1 MKIRRFFLL
10 GIVFIVLTL
19 TQSCLSM
26 TIQELSYF
34 QYWLTQIDETDKNQ
48 YANITYDCL
57 AYSQGLVENATIA
70 GFQDI
75 FMANIQADQYPEG
88 HWITA
93 VLVDEGF
100 RFFEPQA
107 DKEIYFTGAD
117 IIILNPELLMQKQIK
132 GKNNITITGDLL
144 IPVKMQ
150 K

>member
-1 MKIRRFFLL
+1 MKIRRFFEL
-10 GIVFIVLTL
+10 GIIFIVLTL

-48 YANITYDCL
+48 YVNITYDCL

-75 FMANIQADQYPEG
+75 FMANIRTDQYPEG
-88 HWITA
+88 HWITV

-107 DKEIYFTGAD
+107 DKEIHFTGAD

-132 GKNNITITGDLL
+132 LRAAT
-144 IPVKMQ
+144 PP
-150 K
+150 